1 MARSLMPDEMVVQM
15 CTYIEQG
22 NLVAPAVDKYT
33 RLSIEWFRVKF
44 V

>member
-1 MARSLMPDEMVVQM
+1 MPDEMAVQM
-15 CTYIEQG
+15 CTYIEQK
-22 NLVAPAVDKYT
+22 NLVVPAVNKYT